1 MATRPLFGDK
11 GFFGNPFDP
20 WRDPLAGIS
29 QVKAIAA
36 WLLGNPDFQAA
47 AGGAAIT
54 VH

>member
-1 MATRPLFGDK
+1 MATRSLFGDN
-11 GFFGNPFDP
+11 GFFGNLFDP

-36 WLLGNPDFQAA
+36 WLFDSPDFRAA
-47 AGGAAIT
+47 AGGSAIT